1 MFQGT
6 NRKPIILILYC
17 SNHLGTWFPSQKKKN
32 KKTKKQKKKTKKQKT
47 KQKKRKRKGKRRR
60 SKEYGLFASNSIAL

>member
-17 SNHLGTWFPSQKKKN
+17 SNHLGTWFPSQKKKT
-32 KKTKKQKKKTKKQKT
+32 KKTKKRTKKQKT